1 MINTYKYVLLVALKS
16 RLRTIECSRGDEKC
30 LKREKKISDPQLQY
44 LGERIKVARNANHL
58 TQQVLADQAGVGL
71 RHYQNIESGLIN
83 PSFKVLSAIV
93 QRLAMPTDIL
103 FFPGI
108 SQQEEENRQLL
119 SKFAACT
126 GEDRKFLLNTVNCM
140 VEQFI
145 NRRNEDPPEERPE

>member
-1 MINTYKYVLLVALKS
+1 MPK
-16 RLRTIECSRGDEKC
+16 
-30 LKREKKISDPQLQY
+30 KRKKKVSDPQLQY

-58 TQQVLADQAGVGL
+58 TQQALADQAGIGL

-93 QRLAMPTDIL
+93 QRLAIPTDIL

-108 SQQEEENRQLL
+108 SQQEEETGQLL

-126 GEDRKFLLNTVNCM
+126 EEERQFLLNTVNCM
-140 VEQFI
+140 AEQFI
-145 NRRNEDPPEERPE
+145 SCRHKETPEEKPE

>member
-1 MINTYKYVLLVALKS
+1 MPK
-16 RLRTIECSRGDEKC
+16 
-30 LKREKKISDPQLQY
+30 KRKKKVSDPQLQY
-44 LGERIKVARNANHL
+44 LGERIKAARNANHL
-58 TQQVLADQAGVGL
+58 TQQALADQAGIGL

-108 SQQEEENRQLL
+108 SQQKEETGRLL

-126 GEDRKFLLNTVNCM
+126 EEERQFLLNTVNCM
-140 VEQFI
+140 VAQFI
-145 NRRNEDPPEERPE
+145 SRHEETSEEKPE